1 MAKITI
7 LGASRN
13 QFGGARPYGNTTTIR
28 SVLATS
34 ASGLPI
40 GSDAVAALA
49 VNDVV
54 RINTLQPG
62 FLVDEVKVIVSTGFG
77 AGVQASLGFEYLDGV
92 DRPALPQSPTYFG
105 TGIDLSA
112 AANLR
117 QALTKKLT
125 KLPAG
130 AAVVL
135 TITGAAV
142 AKAAYLDVVI
152 KGEHLGA
159 D

>member
-28 SVLATS
+28 SVLAT
-34 ASGLPI
+34 AANGQAI

-49 VNDVV
+49 INDVV

-62 FLVDEVKVIVSTGFG
+62 FLVDEVKLIVSTGFG

-92 DRPALPQSPTYFG
+92 DRPALPQSPAYFG
-105 TGIDLSA
+105 SAIDLSA

-117 QALTKKLT
+117 LPITKKLA

-130 AAVVL
+130 VAVVL

-142 AKAAYLDVVI
+142 AKAAYVDVVI
-152 KGEHLGA
+152 NGEHLGA